1 MPRKAEKKAADA
13 ADAWDKVFAQVD
25 PEVLLAGTLG
35 AIAAK
40 GGITPPFTSLLMSL
54 SGDEGI
60 AEKLKDSWMK
70 VAELGSVGWMAGD
83 LTLRQLS
90 PLIDLLTGNHDSGA
104 TDEEKKKAV
113 AGYAV
118 MASGAFEA
126 MLMMT
131 FAKNPEF
138 QKAVYD
144 MMSGGISGLGA
155 IAKAL

>member
-1 MPRKAEKKAADA
+1 MGRPRKAEKKAASA
-13 ADAWDKVFAQVD
+13 SDAWDKVFAEVD

-40 GGITPPFTSLLMSL
+40 GGIVPPFTSLLMSL

-60 AEKLKDSWMK
+60 ASNLADKFQLVYAAGSPAIAWYT
-70 VAELGSVGWMAGD
+70 VTELIVK
-83 LTLRQLS
+83 TLEDKRDKS
-90 PLIDLLTGNHDSGA
+90 DD
-104 TDEEKKKAV
+104 EKKQEIAS
-113 AGYAV
+113 YAV

-138 QKAVYD
+138 QKAVYS
-144 MMSGGISGLGA
+144 MMSSGVSGLGA